1 MDIINKI
8 IEQWEV
14 DAKIDPTKITDASLS
29 TPILHSKYLHLLADW
44 KRKQS
49 QVKNNLYSVKQLK
62 IRYYRGELSK
72 EELDKYQWKQWQYNK
87 PLKNELES
95 LLQADKDVVKVQAQL
110 EQVDTIVYV
119 LDSIMTQIKQRDF
132 EISNYIKIKMFERGE
147 G

>member
-8 IEQWEV
+8 IEQWEA

>member
-8 IEQWEV
+8 IEQWEI
-14 DAKIDPTKITDASLS
+14 DAKIDPTKVTEASLS

-49 QVKNNLYSVKQLK
+49 QVKNNLYKIKQLK

-72 EELDKYQWKQWQYNK
+72 EELDMYQWKQWQFNK

-95 LLQADKDVVKVQAQL
+95 LLQADNDVVKVQAQL

-132 EISNYIKIKMFERGE
+132 EISNFIKIKMFERGE

>member
-8 IEQWEV
+8 LEQWEQ
-14 DAKIDPTKITDASLS
+14 DAKIDTTQIKQASVS
-29 TPILHSKYLHLLADW
+29 TPLLHSKYLHLLADW

-49 QVKNNLYSVKQLK
+49 QVKTNLYNIKQLRT
-62 IRYYRGELSK
+62 RYYRGEMTK
-72 EELDKYQWKQWQYNK
+72 EELDRYQWKQWQYNK
-87 PLKNELES
+87 PLKSELES
-95 LLQADKDVVKVQAQL
+95 LLQADCHVVKVQAQL

-132 EISNYIKIKMFERGE
+132 EISNYIKIKMYERGE